1 MPEDNGYTYDE
12 FTASGPERALKRLY
26 DNAFEQGILEGREHV
41 AVQLVRLGKLSLQ
54 EIATVCD
61 IQLKRVQELLPEA

>member
-1 MPEDNGYTYDE
+1 MSEDNKYEYNE
-12 FTASGPERALKRLY
+12 YTASGTERALKNLF
-26 DNAFEQGILEGREHV
+26 DDAFEQGVLEGRERT

-61 IQLKRVQELLPEA
+61 IKLKRVQELLPEA